1 MLLYR
6 DFFLQQ
12 GIVMINYE
20 HNEIFLESILNVK
33 ASEDLDIEK
42 DMKQE
47 DPKDKTIAEF
57 LQDEEKKQK

>member
-1 MLLYR
+1 
-6 DFFLQQ
+6 
-12 GIVMINYE
+12 MINYE
-20 HNEIFLESILNVK
+20 HNKIFLESTLNVK